1 MNLGCS
7 MLNPYAQK
15 ACNYND
21 LHNTWLD
28 FLSLYLLVLVL

>member
-1 MNLGCS
+1 MP
-7 MLNPYAQK
+7 NPYAQK

-28 FLSLYLLVLVL
+28 FLSLYLLLVLVL